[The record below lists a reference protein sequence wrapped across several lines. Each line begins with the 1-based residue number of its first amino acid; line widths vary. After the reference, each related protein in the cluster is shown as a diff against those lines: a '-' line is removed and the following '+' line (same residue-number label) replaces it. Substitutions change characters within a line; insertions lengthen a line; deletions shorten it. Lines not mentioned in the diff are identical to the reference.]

1 MMKFK
6 PTGLVIALAVSLV
19 STAAWAQSVRDEPIT
34 PIEPYVSDN
43 PAMVE
48 LGMKLFFEPRLS
60 MSGIIS
66 CNTCH
71 NLSRGGTDNLAT
83 SIGHG
88 WVAGPINA
96 PTVLNSSLAIAQFWD
111 GRAANLQEQA
121 AGPIQADIEMNM
133 PHTLALDVLNSIPGY
148 VAEFEAVFGPGEV
161 DMEKVTKAI
170 AEFEETLVTPN
181 SRFDQWLKGD
191 DNAITAD
198 ELAGYQIFKDSGC
211 TACHNGAAAG
221 GTSYQRMGVVRPYV
235 STSPVEGRVAVTGKD
250 ADRFTFKVPTI
261 RNVEY
266 TYPYFHDGQAKTLE
280 ESVDIMGQLQLGRY
294 YTEEEIAKIVAFL
307 KTLTGDMPQ
316 MQLPML
322 PPSSNETPRPD
333 PFG

>member
-1 MMKFK
+1 MTTRIFRLAIAIGIA
-6 PTGLVIALAVSLV
+6 TIGSAALASGNARV
-19 STAAWAQSVRDEPIT
+19 EPIQ
-34 PIEPYVSDN
+34 PIEPYVSKH
-43 PAMVE
+43 PEKVE
-48 LGMKLFFEPRLS
+48 LGKKLFFEPRLS

-88 WVAGPINA
+88 WVAGPVNA

-111 GRAANLQEQA
+111 GRAETLQEQA
-121 AGPIQADIEMNM
+121 GGPIEADIEMNM

-148 VAEFEAVFGPGEV
+148 RAMFKEVFNSPDITM
-161 DMEKVTKAI
+161 DMVTAAI

-191 DNAITAD
+191 DNAITAV
-198 ELAGYQIFKDSGC
+198 ELEGYKIFKDSGC
-211 TACHNGAAAG
+211 TACHNGSAAG
-221 GTSYQRMGVVRPYV
+221 GTSFQRMGIVRTYE
-235 STSPVEGRVAVTGKD
+235 STSPVEGRYSITGKD
-250 ADRFTFKVPTI
+250 ADRFSFKVPTL

-280 ESVDIMGQLQLGRY
+280 ESVDIMGQIQLGRHY
-294 YTEEEIAKIVAFL
+294 DEEEIGKIVAFL

-316 MQLPML
+316 ITLPIL
-322 PPSSNETPRPD
+322 PPSSNDTPRPD
-333 PFG
+333 PFR

>member
-1 MMKFK
+1 MKFR
-6 PTGLVIALAVSLV
+6 LSSLAVAIAV
-19 STAAWAQSVRDEPIT
+19 TAASSLAWASNLRDSPIT
-34 PIEPYVSDN
+34 PIEPYVSEH
-43 PAMVE
+43 PEKVE
-48 LGMKLFFEPRLS
+48 LGKMLFFEPRLS

-71 NLSRGGTDNLAT
+71 NLSRGGTDNLVT

-88 WVAGPINA
+88 WQAGPVNS

-121 AGPIQADIEMNM
+121 AGPIQADIEMAM

-148 VAEFEAVFGPGEV
+148 QDKFEQVFGSRDITL
-161 DMEKVTKAI
+161 DMVTAAI

-191 DNAITAD
+191 DNALTEF
-198 ELAGYQIFKDSGC
+198 ELAGWNLFKDSGC

-221 GTSYQRMGVVRPYV
+221 GTSFQRMGIVTPYE
-235 STSPVEGRVAVTGKD
+235 STSPVEGRYSITGND
-250 ADRFTFKVPTI
+250 ADRFSFKVPTL
-261 RNVEY
+261 RNVEF

-280 ESVDIMGQLQLGRY
+280 EATDIMGQIQLGRH
-294 YTEEEIAKIVAFL
+294 YTEEEIDKIVAFM

-316 MQLPML
+316 LMLPIL
-322 PPSSNETPRPD
+322 PPSSNDTPRPD
-333 PFG
+333 PFH

>member
-1 MMKFK
+1 MKLK
-6 PTGLVIALAVSLV
+6 LSSLAVAVAVTAV
-19 STAAWAQSVRDEPIT
+19 SSIAWASSVRDEPIT
-34 PIEPYVSDN
+34 PIQPYVSDN
-43 PAMVE
+43 PAKVQ
-48 LGMKLFFEPRLS
+48 LGKKLFFEPRLS

-71 NLSRGGTDNLAT
+71 NLSRGGTDNLVT

-88 WVAGPINA
+88 WQAGPVNA

-121 AGPIQADIEMNM
+121 AGPIQADIEMAM

-148 VAEFEAVFGPGEV
+148 QDEFEQVFGSRDITI
-161 DMEKVTKAI
+161 DMVTAAI

-181 SRFDQWLKGD
+181 SRFDQWLMGD
-191 DNAITAD
+191 DNAITAY
-198 ELAGYQIFKDSGC
+198 ELEGYKIFKDSGC
-211 TACHNGAAAG
+211 TACHNGEAAG
-221 GTSYQRMGVVRPYV
+221 GTSFQRMGIVQVYE
-235 STSPVEGRVAVTGKD
+235 STSPVEGRYSITGND
-250 ADRFTFKVPTI
+250 ADRFSFKVPTL

-280 ESVDIMGQLQLGRY
+280 EATDIMGQIQLGRH
-294 YTEEEIAKIVAFL
+294 YTEEEIDKIVAFM

-316 MQLPML
+316 LTLPML
-322 PPSSNETPRPD
+322 PPSSNDTPRPD
-333 PFG
+333 PFN

>member
-1 MMKFK
+1 MKIRASS
-6 PTGLVIALAVSLV
+6 LVIALATSVV
-19 STAAWAQSVRDEPIT
+19 ATATWASNVRDEPIT

-43 PAMVE
+43 PAKVQ
-48 LGMKLFFEPRLS
+48 LGKKLFFEPRLS

-71 NLSRGGTDNLAT
+71 NLSRGGTDNLPT
-83 SIGHG
+83 SIGHK
-88 WVAGPINA
+88 WSAGPVNA

-111 GRAANLQEQA
+111 GRAADLQEQA
-121 AGPIQADIEMNM
+121 AGPIQADIEMAM

-148 VAEFEAVFGPGEV
+148 VAEFAAVFGPGEI
-161 DMEKVTKAI
+161 DIDKVTAAI

-181 SRFDQWLKGD
+181 SRFDLWLKGD
-191 DNAITAD
+191 DSALTPD
-198 ELAGYQIFKDSGC
+198 ELAGYKIFKDSGC
-211 TACHNGAAAG
+211 VACHNGAAAG

-235 STSPVEGRVAVTGKD
+235 STSPVEGRYAVTGND
-250 ADRFTFKVPTI
+250 ADRFNFKVPTI

-280 ESVDIMGQLQLGRY
+280 ESVDIMGQLQLGRHY
-294 YTEEEIAKIVAFL
+294 SDDEIAKIVAFL
-307 KTLTGDMPQ
+307 KTLTGDMPDIK
-316 MQLPML
+316 LPML

>member
-1 MMKFK
+1 MKVK
-6 PTGLVIALAVSLV
+6 LSSLAVAIAVTAV
-19 STAAWAQSVRDEPIT
+19 SSVAWASSVRDEPIT
-34 PIEPYVSDN
+34 PIVPYVSEN
-43 PAMVE
+43 PAMVQ
-48 LGMKLFFEPRLS
+48 LGKKLFFEPRLS

-88 WVAGPINA
+88 WAAGPVNA

-111 GRAANLQEQA
+111 GRAADLQEQA

-148 VAEFEAVFGPGEV
+148 QDEFEKVFGSREINM
-161 DMEKVTKAI
+161 DMVTAAI

-181 SRFDQWLKGD
+181 SRFDLWLKGD
-191 DNAITAD
+191 DNAITAV
-198 ELAGYQIFKDSGC
+198 ELEGYKIFKDSGC
-211 TACHNGAAAG
+211 TACHNGEAAG
-221 GTSYQRMGVVRPYV
+221 GTSFQRMGIVQVYE
-235 STSPVEGRVAVTGKD
+235 STSPVEGRYSITGDD
-250 ADRFTFKVPTI
+250 ADRFSFKVPTL

-280 ESVDIMGQLQLGRY
+280 ESVDIMGQIQLGRH
-294 YTEEEIAKIVAFL
+294 YTEEEIDKVVAFL
-307 KTLTGDMPQ
+307 KTLTGDMPSLT
-316 MQLPML
+316 LPML
-322 PPSSNETPRPD
+322 PPSSNDTPRPN
-333 PFG
+333 PFQ

>member
-1 MMKFK
+1 MKVK
-6 PTGLVIALAVSLV
+6 LTSLASLLAVTVISSAAFA
-19 STAAWAQSVRDEPIT
+19 STVRDEPIT
-34 PIEPYVSDN
+34 PIEPYVSER
-43 PAMVE
+43 PE
-48 LGMKLFFEPRLS
+48 LVTLGEKLWFEPRLS

-71 NLSRGGTDNLAT
+71 NLSRGGTDNLVT

-88 WVAGPINA
+88 WAPGPVNA

-121 AGPIQADIEMNM
+121 GGPIQADIEMNM
-133 PHTLALDVLNSIPGY
+133 SHTLALDVLNSIPGY
-148 VAEFEAVFGPGEV
+148 VTEFEAVFGPGEI
-161 DMEKVTKAI
+161 DMDKVTAAI

-181 SRFDQWLKGD
+181 SRFDLWLKGD
-191 DNAITAD
+191 DNAITPD
-198 ELAGYQIFKDSGC
+198 ELAGYQLFKDSGC

-221 GTSYQRMGVVRPYV
+221 GTSYQRMGIVRPYV
-235 STSPVEGRVAVTGKD
+235 STSPVEGRYAVTGDD

-280 ESVDIMGQLQLGRY
+280 ESVEIMGQLQLGRH
-294 YTEEEIAKIVAFL
+294 YTDEEIDKIVAFL

-316 MQLPML
+316 IQLPIL

>member
-1 MMKFK
+1 MKVK
-6 PTGLVIALAVSLV
+6 LTSLASLLAVSV
-19 STAAWAQSVRDEPIT
+19 ISSAAFASTVRDEPIT
-34 PIEPYVSDN
+34 PIEPYVSES
-43 PAMVE
+43 PEMVQ
-48 LGMKLFFEPRLS
+48 LGKKLWFEPRLS

-88 WVAGPINA
+88 WAPGPVNA

-121 AGPIQADIEMNM
+121 GGPIQADIEMNM
-133 PHTLALDVLNSIPGY
+133 SHTLALDVLNSIPGY
-148 VAEFEAVFGPGEV
+148 VSEFEAVFGPGEI
-161 DMEKVTKAI
+161 DMDKVTKAI

-181 SRFDQWLKGD
+181 SRFDLWLKGD
-191 DNAITAD
+191 DNAITPD
-198 ELAGYQIFKDSGC
+198 ELAGYQLFKDSGC

-235 STSPVEGRVAVTGKD
+235 STSPVEGRYAVTGDD

-280 ESVDIMGQLQLGRY
+280 ESVDIMGQLQLGRH
-294 YTEEEIAKIVAFL
+294 YTDEEIDKIVAFL

-316 MQLPML
+316 ILLPIL

>member
-1 MMKFK
+1 MKVELK
-6 PTGLVIALAVSLV
+6 HLAMAVAV
-19 STAAWAQSVRDEPIT
+19 AVASTAAWSSTVRDEPIT
-34 PIEPYVSDN
+34 PIEPYVSDK
-43 PAMVE
+43 PEMVE
-48 LGMKLFFEPRLS
+48 LGKKLFFEPRLS

-71 NLSRGGTDNLAT
+71 NLSRGGTDNIVT

-88 WVAGPINA
+88 WKAGPVNS

-121 AGPIQADIEMNM
+121 GGPIQADVEMNM

-148 VAEFEAVFGPGEV
+148 QDEFEQVFGKREI
-161 DMEKVTKAI
+161 DMDMVTAAI

-191 DNAITAD
+191 DNAITAV
-198 ELAGYQIFKDSGC
+198 ELEGYKLFKDSGC

-221 GTSYQRMGVVRPYV
+221 GTSFQRMGIVRAYE
-235 STSPVEGRVAVTGKD
+235 STSPVEGRYSITGDD
-250 ADRFTFKVPTI
+250 ADRFSFKVPTL

-266 TYPYFHDGQAKTLE
+266 TYPYFHDGQANTLE
-280 ESVDIMGQLQLGRY
+280 ESVDIMGQIQLGRH
-294 YTEEEIAKIVAFL
+294 YTEEEIDKIVAFL
-307 KTLTGDMPQ
+307 KTLNGDMPNLT
-316 MQLPML
+316 LPIL
-322 PPSSNETPRPD
+322 PPSSNDTPRPN
-333 PFG
+333 PFQ

>member
-1 MMKFK
+1 MKLK
-6 PTGLVIALAVSLV
+6 LSSLAVAIAVTAV
-19 STAAWAQSVRDEPIT
+19 SSVAWASSVRDEPIT
-34 PIEPYVSDN
+34 PIQPYVSDN
-43 PAMVE
+43 PAKVQ
-48 LGMKLFFEPRLS
+48 LGKKLFFEPRLS

-71 NLSRGGTDNLAT
+71 NLSRGGTDNLVT

-88 WVAGPINA
+88 WQAGPVNA

-121 AGPIQADIEMNM
+121 AGPIQADIEMAM

-148 VAEFEAVFGPGEV
+148 QDEFEQVFGSRDITI
-161 DMEKVTKAI
+161 DMVTAAI

-181 SRFDQWLKGD
+181 SRFDQWLMGD
-191 DNAITAD
+191 DNAITAY
-198 ELAGYQIFKDSGC
+198 ELEGYKIFKDSGC
-211 TACHNGAAAG
+211 TACHNGEAAG
-221 GTSYQRMGVVRPYV
+221 GTSFQRMGIVQVYE
-235 STSPVEGRVAVTGKD
+235 STSPVEGRYSITGND
-250 ADRFTFKVPTI
+250 ADRFSFKVPTL

-280 ESVDIMGQLQLGRY
+280 EATDIMGQIQLGRH
-294 YTEEEIAKIVAFL
+294 YTEEEIDKIVAFM

-316 MQLPML
+316 LMLPML
-322 PPSSNETPRPD
+322 PPSSNDTPRPD
-333 PFG
+333 PFQ

>member
-1 MMKFK
+1 MKVK
-6 PTGLVIALAVSLV
+6 MTSLMVALAVSAV
-19 STAAWAQSVRDEPIT
+19 SVAAWASTPRNEPIT

-43 PAMVE
+43 PAMVQ
-48 LGMKLFFEPRLS
+48 LGKKLFFEPRLS

-71 NLSRGGTDNLAT
+71 NLSRGGTDNLVT

-88 WVAGPINA
+88 WAAGPVNA

-111 GRAANLQEQA
+111 GRAADLQEQA
-121 AGPIQADIEMNM
+121 AGPIEADIEMAM

-148 VAEFEAVFGPGEV
+148 QDEFEQVFGSREITI
-161 DMEKVTKAI
+161 DMVTAAI

-181 SRFDQWLKGD
+181 SRFDQWLLGD
-191 DNAITAD
+191 DGAITEY
-198 ELAGYQIFKDSGC
+198 ELAGYQLFKDSGC
-211 TACHNGAAAG
+211 TACHNGEAAG
-221 GTSYQRMGVVRPYV
+221 GTSFQRMGIVQAYE
-235 STSPVEGRVAVTGKD
+235 STSPVEGRYSITGDD
-250 ADRFTFKVPTI
+250 ADRFSFKVPTL

-280 ESVDIMGQLQLGRY
+280 QATDIMGQIQLGRH
-294 YTEEEIAKIVAFL
+294 YTEEEIDKIVAFM

-316 MQLPML
+316 LTLPML
-322 PPSSNETPRPD
+322 PPSANETPRPD
-333 PFG
+333 PFR

>member
-1 MMKFK
+1 MKVK
-6 PTGLVIALAVSLV
+6 LTSLASLLAVTVISSAAFA
-19 STAAWAQSVRDEPIT
+19 STVRDEPIT
-34 PIEPYVSDN
+34 PIEPYVSER
-43 PAMVE
+43 PE
-48 LGMKLFFEPRLS
+48 LVTLGEKLWFEPRLS

-71 NLSRGGTDNLAT
+71 NLSRGGTDNLVT

-88 WVAGPINA
+88 WAPGPVNA

-121 AGPIQADIEMNM
+121 GGPIQADIEMNM
-133 PHTLALDVLNSIPGY
+133 SHTLALDVLNSIPGY
-148 VAEFEAVFGPGEV
+148 VTEFEAVFGPGEI
-161 DMEKVTKAI
+161 DMDKVTAAI

-181 SRFDQWLKGD
+181 SRFDLWLKGD
-191 DNAITAD
+191 DNAITPD
-198 ELAGYQIFKDSGC
+198 ELAGYQLFKDSGC

-221 GTSYQRMGVVRPYV
+221 GTSYQRMGIVRPYV
-235 STSPVEGRVAVTGKD
+235 STSPVEGRYAVTGDD
-250 ADRFTFKVPTI
+250 ADRFSFKVPTI

-280 ESVDIMGQLQLGRY
+280 ESVDIMGQLQLGRH
-294 YTEEEIAKIVAFL
+294 YTDEEIDKIVAFL

-316 MQLPML
+316 IQLPIL